1 MRLVGG
7 CVLCVVLVG
16 KRSAGGDKGPT
27 GAAKTGSSEL
37 ENKGFRHVTCRGKLL
52 LVCVVVGLASVIDS
66 WPDDCAL
73 LLFYYFIDFSK
84 RRFSLSCHHIVE
96 LPSIQPSPSQSV
108 SRVVRKRTKNSRL
121 PFLRTIMILKHNT
134 FVKAYEAKKNPA
146 SLLGG
151 DLCSLISLTKT
162 CLCFRY
168 HSVMPFVSIVS

>member
-108 SRVVRKRTKNSRL
+108 SRVVRRKRTKNSRL
-121 PFLRTIMILKHNT
+121 PFLRTIMILKHNKLICEG
-134 FVKAYEAKKNPA
+134 VRGKKESRFSSGGG
-146 SLLGG
+146 SLFS
-151 DLCSLISLTKT
+151 DLSDKNLPVL
-162 CLCFRY
+162 
-168 HSVMPFVSIVS
+168 